1 MEIPRKNTPGKS
13 KFELPKPG
21 NSQKMII
28 KQKKKIKMII
38 NYDPKSS
45 PKKVLEE
52 VQKIII
58 SSSMFHPIQGV
69 DQIY

>member
-1 MEIPRKNTPGKS
+1 
-13 KFELPKPG
+13 
-21 NSQKMII
+21 
-28 KQKKKIKMII
+28 MII

>member
-28 KQKKKIKMII
+28 KQKKKLK
-38 NYDPKSS
+38 
-45 PKKVLEE
+45 
-52 VQKIII
+52 
-58 SSSMFHPIQGV
+58 
-69 DQIY
+69 